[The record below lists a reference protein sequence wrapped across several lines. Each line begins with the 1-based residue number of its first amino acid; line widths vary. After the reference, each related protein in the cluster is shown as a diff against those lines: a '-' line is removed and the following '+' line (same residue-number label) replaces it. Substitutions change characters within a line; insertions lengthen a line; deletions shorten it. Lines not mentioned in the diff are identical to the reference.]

1 MTRSSKRIQKKHGIG
16 IRCCNSYKSDA
27 DPISKKAEIRF
38 QHQFYEH
45 GHAPLKMAFEFSKK
59 RETFAVCYIQKA
71 WEHTVMKK
79 MRDKRHRIP
88 KML

>member
-1 MTRSSKRIQKKHGIG
+1 MVLASDVVILIKVMQTRYRKRPRYDFSISSMNTAMPPSKWHLSFPKKEKHLPYVT
-16 IRCCNSYKSDA
+16 YK
-27 DPISKKAEIRF
+27 
-38 QHQFYEH
+38 
-45 GHAPLKMAFEFSKK
+45 
-59 RETFAVCYIQKA
+59 KA